1 MSYYDTTNL
10 RQQLRDQEYKE
21 MLVKTEKQEQ
31 VIRILADDFIE
42 KTFSPSMMH
51 SVMERHGK
59 KLPITSVR
67 RAISDLT
74 REGVLKK
81 TDKQRI
87 GYYGK
92 REYMWREVS

>member
-10 RQQLRDQEYKE
+10 RQQLRDEEYKE

-31 VIRILADDFIE
+31 VVRILADDFRE

-59 KLPITSVR
+59 KVPITSVR

-92 REYMWREVS
+92 REYMWRKVS

>member
-1 MSYYDTTNL
+1 MAYYDTTSL
-10 RQQLRDQEYKE
+10 RTQLQIEEVKR
-21 MLVKTEKQEQ
+21 MLVKTEKQEK
-31 VIRILADDFIE
+31 VIKMLANEFIN

-51 SVMERHGK
+51 SIMERNGRK
-59 KLPITSVR
+59 VPITSVR

-92 REYMWREVS
+92 REYMWRKVS

>member
-1 MSYYDTTNL
+1 MSYYDTTSL
-10 RQQLRDQEYKE
+10 RTQLQIEEYKQ
-21 MLVKTEKQEQ
+21 MLVKTEKQEK
-31 VIRILADDFIE
+31 VVKMLANEFTN

-51 SVMERHGK
+51 SMMERHGRK
-59 KLPITSVR
+59 VPITSVR

-92 REYMWREVS
+92 REYMWRRVS

>member
-1 MSYYDTTNL
+1 MSYYDTTHL
-10 RQQLRDQEYKE
+10 RQQMREEEYK
-21 MLVKTEKQEQ
+21 MAMVKTQKQEEA
-31 VIRILADDFIE
+31 VYMLADNFVD
-42 KTFSPSMMH
+42 KSFSPSMMH
-51 SVMERHGK
+51 SQFEFYGK
-59 KLPITSVR
+59 KVPITSVR

-92 REYMWREVS
+92 KEYMWRKVS

>member
-10 RQQLRDQEYKE
+10 RQQLREEEYKM
-21 MLVKTEKQEQ
+21 MLVKTRKQERL
-31 VIRILADDFIE
+31 VEMLADDFVD
-42 KTFSPSMMH
+42 KTFSPSLMH
-51 SVMERHGK
+51 AKIESFGR
-59 KLPITSVR
+59 KLPLTSIR

-81 TDKQRI
+81 TDKQKM

-92 REYMWREVS
+92 REYMWRKV